1 MQLPRGTFHSMKK
14 GMKIALIVN
23 SLKEEGF
30 TGSCSIAC
38 GDHAIDLVVK
48 EGNILLASCDASCGN
63 NAMEI
68 IGTLYE
74 QAADASLADL
84 TQAQMK
90 LTLEF
95 NEQCRVS
102 QRRETPPKAKIPSGE
117 EMKSVLIDNSQN
129 ATPANR
135 EREREKIIKPVS
147 RPIEQRPLIQKIPP
161 APLQHTPPQPEPS
174 RQSLTTPSPTPFTTK
189 NSPVD
194 IFAREGEDV
203 TMVDRD
209 LNALDSM
216 DLNTMSNKI
225 RENCKIMVEKLHLEH
240 LMEQQK
246 D

>member
-1 MQLPRGTFHSMKK
+1 MQLPRGTFHSIKK
-14 GMKIALIVN
+14 GMKIALILN

-48 EGNILLASCDASCGN
+48 EGNILLASCDSSCGN

-68 IGTLYE
+68 IGGLQE

-84 TQAQMK
+84 TPAQMK

-95 NEQCRVS
+95 NEPCRVS
-102 QRRETPPKAKIPSGE
+102 QRRESPPKAEIPIRE
-117 EMKSVLIDNSQN
+117 EKKSTTSDNFQS
-129 ATPANR
+129 ATIATR
-135 EREREKIIKPVS
+135 ERERTGSIRTVS
-147 RPIEQRPLIQKIPP
+147 RPPDQKPQTQITPP
-161 APLQHTPPQPEPS
+161 VPPQGAPPQPGPAPH
-174 RQSLTTPSPTPFTTK
+174 QQNLASPTPPTAK
-189 NSPVD
+189 KSPVD
-194 IFAREGEDV
+194 IFAREGEEV
-203 TMVDRD
+203 TIMDRD

-216 DLNTMSNKI
+216 DINTMSNKI

-240 LMEQQK
+240 LIEQQK